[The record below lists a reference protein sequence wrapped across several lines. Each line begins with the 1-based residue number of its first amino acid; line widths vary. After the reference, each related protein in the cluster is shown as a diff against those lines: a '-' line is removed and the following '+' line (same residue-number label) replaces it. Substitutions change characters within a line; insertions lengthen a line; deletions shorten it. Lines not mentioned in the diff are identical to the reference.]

1 MKNIFFILTFLI
13 SISIFAKNTESITVK
28 GEAAIIN
35 NDKLSAKDRA
45 LDDAKR
51 KAVEQVTG
59 VVVSSESLSQNF
71 ELISDK
77 IYSKAKGYIS
87 SYSVV
92 KEGVDPKDTGV
103 YFVEIKAVVSKDK
116 LEKDINAVTLL
127 YKSLGKPKFLL
138 MIAEQNFGEKT
149 PSGWWSNIKSTTNS
163 VETVIINELGKKGFK
178 FVDGKTLQNKLKKY
192 SQFKNIDGVTAKDIV
207 AINTLHD
214 ADYVVYGSV
223 IVSVKNGLAKTKSGF
238 AMGTLKI
245 VKSSNG
251 EVVGTIELK
260 DRNNKDGN
268 PDNFRGEAVNRPD
281 EIIASEDAFS
291 AFGKR
296 ASKQILKKVLN
307 HWLNQVNST
316 REISIKIKGLKYKK
330 YKELKAQL
338 LDIRGV
344 KSVENFKMVHKI
356 AAMTV
361 NYKGKVNQ
369 LLDMITDKPL
379 KGLKLEL
386 ETVNNNEIIFSV
398 EK

>member
-1 MKNIFFILTFLI
+1 MNKLFLILVFFI
-13 SISIFAKNTESITVK
+13 SISSFAKNSEVITVK
-28 GEAAIIN
+28 GEAAIMN

-59 VVVSSESLSQNF
+59 VIVSSESLTQNF
-71 ELISDK
+71 ELLSDK

-87 SYSVV
+87 KYNVV
-92 KEGVDPKDTGV
+92 KEGVDAKDSGV
-103 YFVEIKAVVSKDK
+103 YFVEIKATVSKNK
-116 LEKDINAVTLL
+116 LEKDISAVTLL

-138 MIAEQNFGEKT
+138 MIAEQNFGQKT
-149 PSGWWSNIKSTTNS
+149 ANGWWSNIKTTTNS
-163 VETVIINELGKKGFK
+163 VETVIIDKLSKKGFK

-192 SQFKNIDGVTAKDIV
+192 SQFKNIDAVTAKDIV

-238 AMGTLKI
+238 AIGTLKI

-251 EVVGTIELK
+251 AIVGTIELK
-260 DRNNKDGN
+260 DRNNRDGN

-291 AFGKR
+291 AFGRR
-296 ASKQILKKVLN
+296 AAKQLLKKVLS
-307 HWLNQVNST
+307 HWLEQANSV

-330 YKELKAQL
+330 YKKLKAHL

-344 KSVENFKMVHKI
+344 KSVENFKMQHKI
-356 AAMTV
+356 ASMRV
-361 NYKGKVNQ
+361 SYKGRSNQ
-369 LLDMITDKPL
+369 LLDILTEKPL

-386 ETVNNNEIIFSV
+386 ETINDNEIIFSV